1 MNVCNVFLLLLG
13 RNIFP
18 TFQKLFL
25 TLYLHQLTQHNFP
38 SNIVLMMILE
48 RIGGEEEDS
57 GAGDDVLC
65 LLFVSSSLP
74 DTLFRYHSPHS
85 NLITFRE
92 VQRENYIPNES
103 LTFFLNNISF
113 FLQFEVK
120 KIHEPTII
128 K

>member
-1 MNVCNVFLLLLG
+1 
-13 RNIFP
+13 
-18 TFQKLFL
+18 
-25 TLYLHQLTQHNFP
+25 LYLHQLTQHNFP

-48 RIGGEEEDS
+48 RIGGEEEERRRRGGGEEEDS